1 MIKDRKISIIYKSLI
16 LVSAIS
22 GILLQCEIGTNNF
35 SLISFRMF
43 TTLSNLT
50 VAIFYFTY
58 VVSEIKNPNSAINSI
73 KFKYFKF
80 LIIMSI
86 MLTGL
91 VAHFMLKGLFD
102 EMDDIVKAGLVL
114 LHYVVPIATF
124 LDWLLF
130 DIKGQTT
137 KLMPLFSAI
146 FPIVYVIVSLISAQ
160 YISGEGKYPY
170 PFLDVDTL
178 GIKVVLINIVLLS
191 IAYFIVGYLGVFI
204 DHKLNNHSWAFL

>member
-43 TTLSNLT
+43 TTLSNLA

-58 VVSEIKNPNSAINSI
+58 VVSEIRKPNRAINSI

-80 LIIMSI
+80 LITMSI

-91 VAHFMLKGLFD
+91 VAHFMLQGLFD

-178 GIKVVLINIVLLS
+178 GIKAVLINIVLLS
-191 IAYFIVGYLGVFI
+191 TAYFVVGYLGVYI
-204 DHKLNNHSWAFL
+204 DHKINNHS

>member
-43 TTLSNLT
+43 TTLSNLA

-58 VVSEIKNPNSAINSI
+58 VVSEIRKPNSAINSI

-80 LIIMSI
+80 LITMSI

-102 EMDDIVKAGLVL
+102 EMDYIVKASLVL

-130 DIKGQTT
+130 DIKGKTT

-191 IAYFIVGYLGVFI
+191 IAYFVVGYLGVYI
-204 DHKLNNHSWAFL
+204 DHKLNNHS

>member
-16 LVSAIS
+16 LVSAIL
-22 GILLQCEIGTNNF
+22 GILLQCEIGTSNF
-35 SLISFRMF
+35 SLSSFRMF
-43 TTLSNLT
+43 TTLSNLA
-50 VAIFYFTY
+50 VAIFYFIY
-58 VVSEIKNPNSAINSI
+58 VVSEIKKPNSATNSI

-80 LIIMSI
+80 LITMSI
-86 MLTGL
+86 TLTGL

-102 EMDDIVKAGLVL
+102 DMDNIIKAGLVL

-160 YISGEGKYPY
+160 FISGEGKYPY
-170 PFLDVDTL
+170 PFLNIDTL
-178 GIKVVLINIVLLS
+178 GVKAVLINIVLLS
-191 IAYFIVGYLGVFI
+191 IAYFAVGYLGVFM
-204 DHKLNNHSWAFL
+204 DHKLNNHS

>member
-22 GILLQCEIGTNNF
+22 GILLQCEIGTSNF
-35 SLISFRMF
+35 SLSSFRMF
-43 TTLSNLT
+43 TTLSNLA

-58 VVSEIKNPNSAINSI
+58 AVSEIRKPNSAINSI

-80 LIIMSI
+80 LITMSI

-178 GIKVVLINIVLLS
+178 GIKAVLINIVLLS
-191 IAYFIVGYLGVFI
+191 TAYFVVGYLGVYI
-204 DHKLNNHSWAFL
+204 DHKLNNHS

>member
-80 LIIMSI
+80 LITMSI

-102 EMDDIVKAGLVL
+102 EMDYIVKASLVL

-130 DIKGQTT
+130 DIKGKTT

-191 IAYFIVGYLGVFI
+191 IAYFVVGYFGVFV
-204 DHKLNNHSWAFL
+204 DHKLNNHS

>member
-80 LIIMSI
+80 LITMSI

-102 EMDDIVKAGLVL
+102 EMDYIVKASLVL

-191 IAYFIVGYLGVFI
+191 IAYFVVGYLGVFI
-204 DHKLNNHSWAFL
+204 DHKLNNHS

>member
-43 TTLSNLT
+43 TTLSNLA

-58 VVSEIKNPNSAINSI
+58 VVSEIRKPNSAINSI

-80 LIIMSI
+80 LITMSI

-102 EMDDIVKAGLVL
+102 EMDYIVKASLVL

-178 GIKVVLINIVLLS
+178 GIKAVLINIVLLS
-191 IAYFIVGYLGVFI
+191 TAYFVVGYLGVYI
-204 DHKLNNHSWAFL
+204 DHKINNHS

>member
-43 TTLSNLT
+43 TTLSNLA

-58 VVSEIKNPNSAINSI
+58 VVSEIRKPNSAINSI

-80 LIIMSI
+80 LITMSI

-102 EMDDIVKAGLVL
+102 EMDYIVKASLVL

-191 IAYFIVGYLGVFI
+191 IAYFVVGYLGVFI
-204 DHKLNNHSWAFL
+204 DHKLNNHS

>member
-22 GILLQCEIGTNNF
+22 GILLQCEIGTSNF

-43 TTLSNLT
+43 TTLSNLA

-58 VVSEIKNPNSAINSI
+58 VVSEIRKPNSAINSI

-80 LIIMSI
+80 LITMSI

-102 EMDDIVKAGLVL
+102 EMDYIVKASLVL

-124 LDWLLF
+124 LDWLIL

-191 IAYFIVGYLGVFI
+191 IAYFVVGYLGIYI
-204 DHKLNNHSWAFL
+204 DHKINNHS

>member
-16 LVSAIS
+16 LVSAIL

-43 TTLSNLT
+43 TTLSNLA

-58 VVSEIKNPNSAINSI
+58 VVSEIRKPNSAINSI

-80 LIIMSI
+80 LITMSI

-146 FPIVYVIVSLISAQ
+146 FPIVYVIVSMFAAEF
-160 YISGEGKYPY
+160 ISGEGKYPY

-191 IAYFIVGYLGVFI
+191 IAYFVVGYLGVFI
-204 DHKLNNHSWAFL
+204 DHKLNNHS

>member
-22 GILLQCEIGTNNF
+22 GILLQCEIGTSNF

-43 TTLSNLT
+43 TTLSNLA

-58 VVSEIKNPNSAINSI
+58 VLSEIRKPNSAINSI

-191 IAYFIVGYLGVFI
+191 IAYFVVGYLGIYI
-204 DHKLNNHSWAFL
+204 DHKINNHS

>member
-1 MIKDRKISIIYKSLI
+1 
-16 LVSAIS
+16 
-22 GILLQCEIGTNNF
+22 
-35 SLISFRMF
+35 MF

-73 KFKYFKF
+73 KFKYFEF
-80 LIIMSI
+80 LITMSI

-102 EMDDIVKAGLVL
+102 EMDYIVKASLVL

-146 FPIVYVIVSLISAQ
+146 FPIVYVIVSMFAAEF
-160 YISGEGKYPY
+160 ISGEGKYPY

-178 GIKVVLINIVLLS
+178 GIKAVLINIVLLS
-191 IAYFIVGYLGVFI
+191 TAYFVVGYLGVYI
-204 DHKLNNHSWAFL
+204 DHKINNHS

>member
-80 LIIMSI
+80 LITMSI

-102 EMDDIVKAGLVL
+102 EMDYIVKASLVL

-191 IAYFIVGYLGVFI
+191 IAYFAVGYLGVFV
-204 DHKLNNHSWAFL
+204 DHKLNNHS

>member
-80 LIIMSI
+80 LITMSI

-102 EMDDIVKAGLVL
+102 EMDYIVKAGLVL

-191 IAYFIVGYLGVFI
+191 IAYFVVGYLGVFI
-204 DHKLNNHSWAFL
+204 DHKLNNHS